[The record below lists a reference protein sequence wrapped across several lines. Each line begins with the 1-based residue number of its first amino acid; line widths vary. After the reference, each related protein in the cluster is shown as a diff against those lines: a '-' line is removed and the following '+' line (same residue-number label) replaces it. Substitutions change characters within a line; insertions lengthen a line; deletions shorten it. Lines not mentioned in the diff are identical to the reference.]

1 MKECDTSESDVIGA
15 KGMAIGEP
23 EEIRIDMTVKTLV
36 CHEKKI

>member
-23 EEIRIDMTVKTLV
+23 EEIDMTVKTLV